1 MDMHGDALKKIVG
14 DMDDMESKKM
24 YPNSGGGATIT
35 ISIAPGT
42 DSAEDGQ
49 EPDEDDSEIGDL
61 PADHDEAMC
70 KGGCAMHKGGLAMA
84 GGGAVPQPSP
94 MAMPM
99 TSEEDE
105 MKLPPFLR
113 KKRPM

>member
-1 MDMHGDALKKIVG
+1 MDLHGDALNKIVG

-24 YPNSGGGATIT
+24 YPEASGGATIT

-42 DSAEDGQ
+42 GSAEDEVG
-49 EPDEDDSEIGDL
+49 PDESDSGMDDL
-61 PADHDEAMC
+61 PADHDEGMC
-70 KGGCAMHKGGLAMA
+70 GGGCAMHKGGLAMA
-84 GGGAVPQPSP
+84 AGGAVPQPP
-94 MAMPM
+94 MPM
-99 TSEEDE
+99 TSDEDE

>member
-1 MDMHGDALKKIVG
+1 MDLHGDALNKIVG

-24 YPNSGGGATIT
+24 YPQAGGGATIT

-42 DSAEDGQ
+42 GSAEDGQ
-49 EPDEDDSEIGDL
+49 EPDESDSGMDDL

-70 KGGCAMHKGGLAMA
+70 GGGCAMHKGGLAMA
-84 GGGAVPQPSP
+84 AGGIAPPAPQ
-94 MAMPM
+94 MNMPPD
-99 TSEEDE
+99 EDE